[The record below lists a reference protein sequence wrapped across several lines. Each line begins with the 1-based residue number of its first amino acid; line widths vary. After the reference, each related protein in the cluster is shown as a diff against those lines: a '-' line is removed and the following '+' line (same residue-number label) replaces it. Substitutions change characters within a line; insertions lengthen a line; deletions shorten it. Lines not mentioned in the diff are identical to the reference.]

1 MNAKERRFA
10 FRVKQQTG
18 DPQARRKEMRSI
30 IGSERDERRQI
41 QEMLLLNE
49 FLELKP

>member
-18 DPQARRKEMRSI
+18 DPQEEKE
-30 IGSERDERRQI
+30 GDEI
-41 QEMLLLNE
+41 HHSMGAKETSDPGNA
-49 FLELKP
+49 FVELIS